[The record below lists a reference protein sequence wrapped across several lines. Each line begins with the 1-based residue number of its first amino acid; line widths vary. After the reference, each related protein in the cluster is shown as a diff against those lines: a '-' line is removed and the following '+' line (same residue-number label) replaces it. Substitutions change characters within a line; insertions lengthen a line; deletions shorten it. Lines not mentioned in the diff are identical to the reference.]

1 MVAHGASVTMQDIAQ
16 LARVQRHVVS
26 MWRSRPTVRGERI
39 PFPEPVPSTDGVL
52 RFDRDEVVD
61 YLATTRRGNNTDARY
76 DAPGVSAPD
85 GLAIEDVVVLLCL
98 HALTGDE
105 LEGRSAAELVAAAE
119 RVDAGDR
126 VMLRELRAMRPT
138 AEMLRYVDD
147 LVEASFGLSDALNR
161 LQAGP
166 LSRVAAGAGG
176 GGAAGVGL
184 SQPERG
190 LDDEAIE
197 LVRAVVEAARLS
209 LDADVVALD
218 PPADLVLARRLAGGF
233 AGIVLGDDVDRRRQR
248 RRALLDGVDVV
259 EGSPS
264 TVRVRSVVGASEQA
278 ALEAVDELTV
288 TLAPTEVGVVI
299 GSAAVMCDPL
309 PGPGERDRAHTL
321 RPGNLAMAM
330 RLPRGLWKG
339 AHRQSLGM
347 WVLRGGGSA
356 STLWL
361 ADLDTETVERDDLA
375 NDVLAALRGTE
386 RRAYRYARRDVLTRV
401 LGGGAVVPRG
411 ARAARFAVVEGGA
424 RLDRIYA
431 ASLTTGETIAGFDVT
446 ATSASTGMV
455 VRRRSLAELRDTGQL
470 VVRRGSRIDAGHTDP
485 AGTVPVL
492 SADGSTDTLFLDP
505 FDADQHYRRAHRTE
519 PGDVIVLDGRRPVAR
534 VDPRGGALVASPSRI
549 LRLTPTAPVGPH
561 ALAAIVNDIAPPGS
575 EWPTWSVPELPP
587 AECGLLDAAL
597 AGAAAHK
604 EVLRRHE
611 QALRDLVTNLIHGVA
626 AGAVTLD
633 PTLIDTGA
641 G

>member
-1 MVAHGASVTMQDIAQ
+1 MLAHGTTVTMQDIAQ
-16 LARVQRHVVS
+16 LARVRRHVVS
-26 MWRSRPTVRGERI
+26 MWRNRPTVRGERI

-52 RFDRDEVVD
+52 RFDRDEVVE
-61 YLATTRRGNNTDARY
+61 YLAMTGRGNNTEARH
-76 DAPGVSAPD
+76 DAPAVSAPD
-85 GLAIEDVVVLLCL
+85 GLAVEDVVVLLCL

-105 LEGRSAAELVAAAE
+105 LEGHSAAELVAAAE
-119 RVDAGDR
+119 RVDASDH
-126 VMLRELRAMRPT
+126 VVLRELRAMRPT
-138 AEMLRYVDD
+138 AEVLRYVDD
-147 LVEASFGLSDALNR
+147 LVEASFGPSDALDR
-161 LQAGP
+161 LQAGR
-166 LSRVAAGAGG
+166 LSRVAA
-176 GGAAGVGL
+176 
-184 SQPERG
+184 ERG
-190 LDDEAIE
+190 LDDEAVE

-209 LDADVVALD
+209 LDANVVALD
-218 PPADLVLARRLAGGF
+218 PPADLELARRLAGGF
-233 AGIVLGDDVDRRRQR
+233 AGIVLGDDVDGRRQR

-259 EGSPS
+259 EGTPS
-264 TVRVRSVVGASEQA
+264 TVRARSVVGAPEA
-278 ALEAVDELTV
+278 TALEAVDELTIS
-288 TLAPTEVGVVI
+288 LAPADVGVVI
-299 GSAAVMCDPL
+299 GSAAVLCDPL
-309 PGPGERDRAHTL
+309 SGPGERDRAQTL
-321 RPGNLAMAM
+321 RPGNLAMAV

-339 AHRQSLGM
+339 AHRQSLGL
-347 WVLRGGGSA
+347 WVLRGTDGAPSF
-356 STLWL
+356 WL
-361 ADLDTETVERDDLA
+361 ADLDTETVDREDLT

-401 LGGGAVVPRG
+401 LGGGAVVSRG
-411 ARAARFAVVEGGA
+411 ARAARFAVVEGSV

-446 ATSASTGMV
+446 AAAASTGMV
-455 VRRRSLAELRDTGQL
+455 LRRRSLAELRDSGQL
-470 VVRRGSRIDAGHTDP
+470 VVRRGSRIDAGHADS

-505 FDADQHYRRAHRTE
+505 FDADRLYRRAHRTE

-534 VDPRGGALVASPSRI
+534 VDERGGALVASPSRI
-549 LRLTPTAPVGPH
+549 LRLAPTAPVGPH

-575 EWPTWSVPELPP
+575 EWPTWSIPELPP
-587 AECGLLDAAL
+587 VENGLLDAAL

-633 PTLIDTGA
+633 PTVIDTRA

>member
-1 MVAHGASVTMQDIAQ
+1 MVTHGTTVTMQDIAQ
-16 LARVQRHVVS
+16 IAGVQRHVVS

-39 PFPEPVPSTDGVL
+39 PFPEPVPSADGAL
-52 RFDRDEVVD
+52 RFDRDEVVG
-61 YLATTRRGNNTDARY
+61 YLTTTRRGNNTDARY
-76 DAPGVSAPD
+76 DAPAVSAPD
-85 GLAIEDVVVLLCL
+85 GISIEDVVVLMCL
-98 HALTGDE
+98 HALTGEE

-119 RVDAGDR
+119 RIDAGDH
-126 VMLRELRAMRPT
+126 VVLRELRAMRPT
-138 AEMLRYVDD
+138 VDALRYVDD
-147 LVEASFGLSDALNR
+147 LVEASFGLPDALNR

-166 LSRVAAGAGG
+166 LSRVAA
-176 GGAAGVGL
+176 
-184 SQPERG
+184 QRG
-190 LDDEAIE
+190 LDDEAVE

-218 PPADLVLARRLAGGF
+218 PPADLGLARKLAGGF
-233 AGIVLGDDVDRRRQR
+233 AGIVIGDHVDRCQR

-264 TVRVRSVVGASEQA
+264 TVRVRSVVGAAEPA

-288 TLAPTEVGVVI
+288 SLAPGEVGVVI
-299 GSAAVMCDPL
+299 GSAAVLCDPL
-309 PGPGERDRAHTL
+309 SGPGERDRAHTL
-321 RPGNLAMAM
+321 RSGNLAMAV

-347 WVLRGGGSA
+347 WVLRGAGGA
-356 STLWL
+356 PTLWL
-361 ADLDTETVERDDLA
+361 ADLDTETVDRDDLA

-411 ARAARFAVVEGGA
+411 ARAARYAVVEGSA

-431 ASLTTGETIAGFDVT
+431 ASLTTGEAIDGFDVT
-446 ATSASTGMV
+446 AAAASTGMV
-455 VRRRSLAELRDTGQL
+455 LRRRSLAELREGGQL
-470 VVRRGSRIDAGHTDP
+470 VVRRGSRIDGEHADP

-492 SADGSTDTLFLDP
+492 SADGSTDSLFLDP
-505 FDADQHYRRAHRTE
+505 FDADHHYPRANRTE
-519 PGDVIVLDGRRPVAR
+519 PGDVIFIDGRRPVAR
-534 VDPRGGALVASPSRI
+534 VDERGGALVASPNRI
-549 LRLTPTAPVGPH
+549 LRLAPTAPIGPR
-561 ALAAIVNDIAPPGS
+561 ALAAIVNDIAPHGS

-587 AECGLLDAAL
+587 TESSLLDAVL
-597 AGAAAHK
+597 AAAAAHK
-604 EVLRRHE
+604 EVLHRHD

-633 PTLIDTGA
+633 PTITDMEA

>member
-1 MVAHGASVTMQDIAQ
+1 MVAHGATVTMQDIAQ

-52 RFDRDEVVD
+52 RFDRDEVVG
-61 YLATTRRGNNTDARY
+61 YLVTTRRGNNTDARY
-76 DAPGVSAPD
+76 DAPAVSVPD
-85 GLAIEDVVVLLCL
+85 GLTVEDVVVLLCL

-105 LEGRSAAELVAAAE
+105 LEGCSAAELVAAAE
-119 RVDAGDR
+119 RVDASDH
-126 VMLRELRAMRPT
+126 VVLRELRAMRPT
-138 AEMLRYVDD
+138 AEGLRYVDD
-147 LVEASFGLSDALNR
+147 LVEASFGPSDALDR
-161 LQAGP
+161 LQAGR
-166 LSRVAAGAGG
+166 LSRVAA
-176 GGAAGVGL
+176 
-184 SQPERG
+184 ERG
-190 LDDEAIE
+190 LDDEAVD
-197 LVRAVVEAARLS
+197 LVRASVDAARLS
-209 LDADVVALD
+209 LDAEVVALD
-218 PPADLVLARRLAGGF
+218 PPADLELARRLAGGF
-233 AGIVLGDDVDRRRQR
+233 AGIVIGDHVDRRQR

-259 EGSPS
+259 EGTPS
-264 TVRVRSVVGASEQA
+264 MVRVRSVVGASEAA

-288 TLAPTEVGVVI
+288 SLAPAEVGVVI
-299 GSAAVMCDPL
+299 GSAAVLCDPL
-309 PGPGERDRAHTL
+309 PGPGGRDRAHTL
-321 RPGNLAMAM
+321 RSGNLAMAV

-339 AHRQSLGM
+339 AHRQSLGL
-347 WVLRGGGSA
+347 WVLRGTSGAPS
-356 STLWL
+356 LWL
-361 ADLDTETVERDDLA
+361 ADLDTETVDRDDLA

-411 ARAARFAVVEGGA
+411 AQAARFAVVEGSA

-446 ATSASTGMV
+446 AASASTGMV
-455 VRRRSLAELRDTGQL
+455 LRRRSLAELRDSGQL
-470 VVRRGSRIDAGHTDP
+470 VVRRGSRIDAGHADP

-505 FDADQHYRRAHRTE
+505 FDADRLYRRATRTE
-519 PGDVIVLDGRRPVAR
+519 PGDVIVLDGRCPVAR
-534 VDPRGGALVASPSRI
+534 VDSRGGALVASPSRI
-549 LRLTPTAPVGPH
+549 VRLAPTAPVGPH
-561 ALAAIVNDIAPPGS
+561 ALAAIVNDIAPSGS
-575 EWPTWSVPELPP
+575 EWQTWSVPELPP
-587 AECGLLDAAL
+587 AESGLLDAAL

-611 QALRDLVTNLIHGVA
+611 RALRDLVTNLIHGVA

-633 PTLIDTGA
+633 PTITDRRA